1 MPSLYTE
8 HLGDLAAQ
16 TYETSG
22 RLCGSCRDLHAL
34 WPYIRLSRSS
44 TGLESEGSELEL
56 ALRKLIAGGLRK
68 ILIAG
73 SADTGLLAL
82 VARAGADQGAE
93 IVVLDICE
101 TPLEFCRR
109 LASQWSMQIETRR
122 QDLLELEDRREFDL
136 VLVHGT
142 LHFIPA
148 DSRIDFL
155 TRIRRALRPEGR
167 LVLMFNTSQ
176 PSTINIDDKF
186 HIAYAE
192 TVLGELK
199 RQRVVLP
206 DSDATIRQR
215 LAAHSRRRQLREGIF
230 AEPRDA
236 EALLK
241 AAGYKPIGCT
251 QVDVKLAGPA
261 QNFVSHISKRRFMFI
276 AG

>member
-1 MPSLYTE
+1 
-8 HLGDLAAQ
+8 
-16 TYETSG
+16 
-22 RLCGSCRDLHAL
+22 
-34 WPYIRLSRSS
+34 
-44 TGLESEGSELEL
+44 
-56 ALRKLIAGGLRK
+56 
-68 ILIAG
+68 
-73 SADTGLLAL
+73 
-82 VARAGADQGAE
+82 
-93 IVVLDICE
+93 
-101 TPLEFCRR
+101 
-109 LASQWSMQIETRR
+109 MQIETRR

-142 LHFIPA
+142 LHFIAA

-155 TRIRRALRPEGR
+155 TRIRRALRPEGC

-176 PSTINIDDKF
+176 PSTVNIDDKF

-215 LAAHSRRRQLREGIF
+215 LAAHSRRRQLREGVF

-276 AG
+276 AR

>member
-16 TYETSG
+16 AYEMSG

-56 ALRKLIAGGLRK
+56 ALRKLVAGGLRK

-136 VLVHGT
+136 VLIHG
-142 LHFIPA
+142 
-148 DSRIDFL
+148 
-155 TRIRRALRPEGR
+155 
-167 LVLMFNTSQ
+167 
-176 PSTINIDDKF
+176 
-186 HIAYAE
+186 
-192 TVLGELK
+192 
-199 RQRVVLP
+199 
-206 DSDATIRQR
+206 
-215 LAAHSRRRQLREGIF
+215 
-230 AEPRDA
+230 
-236 EALLK
+236 
-241 AAGYKPIGCT
+241 
-251 QVDVKLAGPA
+251 
-261 QNFVSHISKRRFMFI
+261 
-276 AG
+276 